1 MENQK
6 NIVCKTVI
14 MLLCIV
20 ITAATLNQFAKL
32 IQHLITI
39 KYDWKFEL
47 FMVIGQLLFQLPFIF
62 RKTKKQKWDYYYNML
77 IVSMMGSILLL
88 PLIIFN
94 YFYLLSSTLNISYFF
109 AVVLLMFLEHKR
121 RVKRLSLP
129 VYISYTWVLYRFL
142 ILIFILI

>member
-1 MENQK
+1 MYGE
-6 NIVCKTVI
+6 KTIFYKITI

-47 FMVIGQLLFQLPFIF
+47 FMVIGQLVFQFPFIYK
-62 RKTKKQKWDYYYNML
+62 KTAEEKLDYYHNML
-77 IVSMMGSILLL
+77 IVSMIGSVLLL

-94 YFYLLSSTLNISYFF
+94 HFYLLSSTINILYFF
-109 AVVLLMFLEHKR
+109 AVVLFMFFEHKR
-121 RVKRLSLP
+121 RVYLLCMPSH
-129 VYISYTWVLYRFL
+129 ISYTWVLYRFL